1 MKTQRRALAWGAV
14 IPVALAVACAGP
26 QRAWERPVPAAEL
39 AVAMADKPAVLAPYV
54 ETLLAQ
60 GPRNAVLN
68 HGRIGFL
75 AFELGRPRLAQAQL
89 ENAAQAIETVYAD
102 NPAAELARSNFARED
117 VKDFKGEP
125 FERAMVFYYL
135 GLSYLALGDFENAR
149 ASFKA
154 GEYQDS
160 LSRAEKYQADFALLN
175 FLAGWAAHCAG
186 RPAAAADS
194 FAAAARYRPGLTAPA
209 PGANR
214 LTLFEAG
221 GGPIKWAAGAHRQ
234 LLKVR
239 AGLAPRLPAPAAPL
253 VKAADLYHQASTRGG
268 RAVDAVLAGKAVFKE
283 GMLAVGGAMVDLG
296 LAVAHT
302 VKDKDDD
309 TAALIGLGFIVSG
322 VAAAIAG
329 AAARPAAD
337 VRALDVL
344 PHSIFL
350 ATDRTDGAAA
360 PRSVPGAAVQ
370 RVHDGGAC
378 RLVWARDRKLAGQLP
393 ARASASVAAAGAA
406 GARGRQNK

>member
-160 LSRAEKYQADFALLN
+160 LSRAKKYQADFALLN

-186 RPAAAADS
+186 RRDGR
-194 FAAAARYRPGLTAPA
+194 FRP
-209 PGANR
+209 
-214 LTLFEAG
+214 G
-221 GGPIKWAAGAHRQ
+221 GGP
-234 LLKVR
+234 
-239 AGLAPRLPAPAAPL
+239 
-253 VKAADLYHQASTRGG
+253 Y
-268 RAVDAVLAGKAVFKE
+268 
-283 GMLAVGGAMVDLG
+283 
-296 LAVAHT
+296 
-302 VKDKDDD
+302 
-309 TAALIGLGFIVSG
+309 
-322 VAAAIAG
+322 
-329 AAARPAAD
+329 
-337 VRALDVL
+337 
-344 PHSIFL
+344 
-350 ATDRTDGAAA
+350 
-360 PRSVPGAAVQ
+360 
-370 RVHDGGAC
+370 
-378 RLVWARDRKLAGQLP
+378 GQ
-393 ARASASVAAAGAA
+393 GQ
-406 GARGRQNK
+406 G

>member
-186 RPAAAADS
+186 RPGGGALGQS
-194 FAAAARYRPGLTAPA
+194 RRSLPSGVNARRPRGRRRAGRESGVQGRDVGGRRRDGRFRP
-209 PGANR
+209 
-214 LTLFEAG
+214 G
-221 GGPIKWAAGAHRQ
+221 GGP
-234 LLKVR
+234 
-239 AGLAPRLPAPAAPL
+239 
-253 VKAADLYHQASTRGG
+253 Y
-268 RAVDAVLAGKAVFKE
+268 
-283 GMLAVGGAMVDLG
+283 
-296 LAVAHT
+296 
-302 VKDKDDD
+302 
-309 TAALIGLGFIVSG
+309 
-322 VAAAIAG
+322 
-329 AAARPAAD
+329 
-337 VRALDVL
+337 
-344 PHSIFL
+344 
-350 ATDRTDGAAA
+350 
-360 PRSVPGAAVQ
+360 
-370 RVHDGGAC
+370 
-378 RLVWARDRKLAGQLP
+378 GQ
-393 ARASASVAAAGAA
+393 GQ
-406 GARGRQNK
+406 G

>member
-39 AVAMADKPAVLAPYV
+39 AVAMADKPAVLAPNV

-102 NPAAELARSNFARED
+102 NSAAELARSNFARED

-175 FLAGWAAHCAG
+175 FLAGWAA
-186 RPAAAADS
+186 
-194 FAAAARYRPGLTAPA
+194 RYRPGLPAPA
-209 PGANR
+209 PIANFSR
-214 LTLFEAG
+214 CARAWPRACRRRRRPLSKP
-221 GGPIKWAAGAHRQ
+221 PISTIRRQ
-234 LLKVR
+234 R
-239 AGLAPRLPAPAAPL
+239 A
-253 VKAADLYHQASTRGG
+253 
-268 RAVDAVLAGKAVFKE
+268 
-283 GMLAVGGAMVDLG
+283 
-296 LAVAHT
+296 
-302 VKDKDDD
+302 
-309 TAALIGLGFIVSG
+309 
-322 VAAAIAG
+322 
-329 AAARPAAD
+329 AAARSTPCWPVKRCSRKGCWRSAA
-337 VRALDVL
+337 RW
-344 PHSIFL
+344 SI
-350 ATDRTDGAAA
+350 
-360 PRSVPGAAVQ
+360 
-370 RVHDGGAC
+370 
-378 RLVWARDRKLAGQLP
+378 
-393 ARASASVAAAGAA
+393 
-406 GARGRQNK
+406 

>member
-1 MKTQRRALAWGAV
+1 
-14 IPVALAVACAGP
+14 
-26 QRAWERPVPAAEL
+26 
-39 AVAMADKPAVLAPYV
+39 
-54 ETLLAQ
+54 
-60 GPRNAVLN
+60 
-68 HGRIGFL
+68 
-75 AFELGRPRLAQAQL
+75 
-89 ENAAQAIETVYAD
+89 
-102 NPAAELARSNFARED
+102 
-117 VKDFKGEP
+117 
-125 FERAMVFYYL
+125 MVFFYL

-186 RPAAAADS
+186 RPAAADS
-194 FAAAARYRPGLTAPA
+194 FAAATRYRPGLTAPA

-234 LLKVR
+234 LLKLR

-329 AAARPAAD
+329 A
-337 VRALDVL
+337 
-344 PHSIFL
+344 
-350 ATDRTDGAAA
+350 
-360 PRSVPGAAVQ
+360 
-370 RVHDGGAC
+370 
-378 RLVWARDRKLAGQLP
+378 
-393 ARASASVAAAGAA
+393 
-406 GARGRQNK
+406 

>member
-1 MKTQRRALAWGAV
+1 MKTQRRALAWRAV

-175 FLAGWAAHCAG
+175 SLAG
-186 RPAAAADS
+186 
-194 FAAAARYRPGLTAPA
+194 
-209 PGANR
+209 
-214 LTLFEAG
+214 
-221 GGPIKWAAGAHRQ
+221 
-234 LLKVR
+234 
-239 AGLAPRLPAPAAPL
+239 
-253 VKAADLYHQASTRGG
+253 
-268 RAVDAVLAGKAVFKE
+268 
-283 GMLAVGGAMVDLG
+283 
-296 LAVAHT
+296 
-302 VKDKDDD
+302 
-309 TAALIGLGFIVSG
+309 
-322 VAAAIAG
+322 
-329 AAARPAAD
+329 
-337 VRALDVL
+337 
-344 PHSIFL
+344 
-350 ATDRTDGAAA
+350 
-360 PRSVPGAAVQ
+360 
-370 RVHDGGAC
+370 
-378 RLVWARDRKLAGQLP
+378 
-393 ARASASVAAAGAA
+393 
-406 GARGRQNK
+406 

>member
-1 MKTQRRALAWGAV
+1 MQRRALAWGAV

-26 QRAWERPVPAAEL
+26 PGAWERPVPAAEL

-186 RPAAAADS
+186 RPAGRRRRQ
-194 FAAAARYRPGLTAPA
+194 FRGRRPLSPRPDG
-209 PGANR
+209 
-214 LTLFEAG
+214 
-221 GGPIKWAAGAHRQ
+221 AGARRQ
-234 LLKVR
+234 PPDPVR
-239 AGLAPRLPAPAAPL
+239 GRRRADQMGGRRPSPTSQGARGPGPAPA
-253 VKAADLYHQASTRGG
+253 G
-268 RAVDAVLAGKAVFKE
+268 AG
-283 GMLAVGGAMVDLG
+283 
-296 LAVAHT
+296 
-302 VKDKDDD
+302 
-309 TAALIGLGFIVSG
+309 
-322 VAAAIAG
+322 
-329 AAARPAAD
+329 
-337 VRALDVL
+337 
-344 PHSIFL
+344 
-350 ATDRTDGAAA
+350 
-360 PRSVPGAAVQ
+360 
-370 RVHDGGAC
+370 
-378 RLVWARDRKLAGQLP
+378 
-393 ARASASVAAAGAA
+393 
-406 GARGRQNK
+406 GARGPSRRSLPSGVNARRPRGRRRAGRERGVEGRDVGGRR

>member
-1 MKTQRRALAWGAV
+1 MKTQREALAWGAV

-26 QRAWERPVPAAEL
+26 QRALERPVPAAEL

-54 ETLLAQ
+54 ETVLAQ

-160 LSRAEKYQADFALLN
+160 LSRAEKYQADFAILN
-175 FLAGWAAHCAG
+175 LRAGG
-186 RPAAAADS
+186 
-194 FAAAARYRPGLTAPA
+194 AARYRPGLTAPA

-239 AGLAPRLPAPAAPL
+239 
-253 VKAADLYHQASTRGG
+253 
-268 RAVDAVLAGKAVFKE
+268 
-283 GMLAVGGAMVDLG
+283 
-296 LAVAHT
+296 
-302 VKDKDDD
+302 
-309 TAALIGLGFIVSG
+309 
-322 VAAAIAG
+322 
-329 AAARPAAD
+329 
-337 VRALDVL
+337 
-344 PHSIFL
+344 
-350 ATDRTDGAAA
+350 
-360 PRSVPGAAVQ
+360 
-370 RVHDGGAC
+370 
-378 RLVWARDRKLAGQLP
+378 
-393 ARASASVAAAGAA
+393 
-406 GARGRQNK
+406 

>member
-1 MKTQRRALAWGAV
+1 M
-14 IPVALAVACAGP
+14 
-26 QRAWERPVPAAEL
+26 
-39 AVAMADKPAVLAPYV
+39 
-54 ETLLAQ
+54 
-60 GPRNAVLN
+60 
-68 HGRIGFL
+68 
-75 AFELGRPRLAQAQL
+75 
-89 ENAAQAIETVYAD
+89 
-102 NPAAELARSNFARED
+102 
-117 VKDFKGEP
+117 
-125 FERAMVFYYL
+125 
-135 GLSYLALGDFENAR
+135 
-149 ASFKA
+149 
-154 GEYQDS
+154 
-160 LSRAEKYQADFALLN
+160 
-175 FLAGWAAHCAG
+175 
-186 RPAAAADS
+186 
-194 FAAAARYRPGLTAPA
+194 
-209 PGANR
+209 
-214 LTLFEAG
+214 
-221 GGPIKWAAGAHRQ
+221 
-234 LLKVR
+234 R

-322 VAAAIAG
+322 VAAA
-329 AAARPAAD
+329 D

-393 ARASASVAAAGAA
+393 ARASASVAASGAA
-406 GARGRQNK
+406 GARAPKQVRGETPCVGNSR